1 MVFATE
7 LKKLGLNDKEAA
19 VYITC
24 LQLGPSPV
32 QPIARKSKVVRA
44 TTYVIL
50 ESLMEMGLV
59 TRYKEG
65 KKTLFAAEP
74 PGQLGRLL
82 EKEEAAIQEK
92 HRELEALLPELQ
104 VMMKSAGD
112 RPSVRYFQGI
122 EGLHAMRQEIVMY
135 TGVND
140 VVYNFTPTD
149 YLYALF
155 PENEGSNYRQRAAK
169 GIKGRTIFTTRSETV
184 KKELFSPANTR
195 LTERRF
201 VPPEKFPVPS
211 GMTIYRDRVAIG
223 KFAGK
228 LGGVVIESQEMAD
241 MMRCLF
247 ELAWQ
252 SAEKLP

>member
-1 MVFATE
+1 MVFTTE

-19 VYITC
+19 VYLTC

-32 QPIARKSKVVRA
+32 QPIARKAKVVRA

-82 EKEEAAIQEK
+82 EKEESVIQDK
-92 HRELEALLPELQ
+92 RRELEGLLPELQ
-104 VMMKSAGD
+104 IMMKSAGD
-112 RPSVRYFQGI
+112 RPTVRYFQGI

-135 TGVND
+135 TGNND
-140 VVYNFTPTD
+140 VVYNFTPID
-149 YLYALF
+149 YLNALF
-155 PENEGSNYRQRAAK
+155 PENETSTYKQRAAK
-169 GIKGRTIFTTRSETV
+169 GIKGRTLLSTRSDQT
-184 KKELFSPANTR
+184 KKNLSSAENAR

-201 VPPEKFPVPS
+201 IPPEKFPVPS
-211 GMTIYRDRVAIG
+211 GMTIYRDRIAIG

-247 ELAWQ
+247 DLAWQ
-252 SAEKLP
+252 GAEKLQ